1 MHGFVDAQAEG
12 PLFQMDE
19 HGQLIAIHRDNG
31 NASHIPVQPRG
42 VRPFLV
48 ADQVPLAQ
56 HEGIPRAATVG
67 LAAANPRERSE
78 LTPPNT
84 DATYLDGRRCR
95 RSRNDGVPLGLSLPA
110 PIV

>member
-19 HGQLIAIHRDNG
+19 HGQLIAIHGDNG

-42 VRPFLV
+42 VRPSLV

-56 HEGIPRAATVG
+56 HEGIPCSFVNKLFVLWGKRIIFFLTSGG
-67 LAAANPRERSE
+67 LHFSALSCVRSFIR
-78 LTPPNT
+78 
-84 DATYLDGRRCR
+84 D
-95 RSRNDGVPLGLSLPA
+95 V
-110 PIV
+110 I